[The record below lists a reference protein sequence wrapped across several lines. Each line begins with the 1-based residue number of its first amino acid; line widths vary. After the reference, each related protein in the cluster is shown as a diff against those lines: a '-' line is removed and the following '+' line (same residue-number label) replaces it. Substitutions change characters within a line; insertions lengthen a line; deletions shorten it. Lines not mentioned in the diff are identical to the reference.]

1 MWYHKEAGGIFLCL
15 NIKRDEYEQQ
25 QSTPC
30 TCGRFALYVVEL
42 LSNLRSVTHHIYLL
56 ELCSSYMLQVFAHVV
71 SYQPGAVEVQT
82 VTTAVWV
89 EIVLIVFLAMATV
102 RFSQA
107 AERRQQ
113 YVRRSH
119 LPVAHLMHH
128 AHCCLCC

>member
-1 MWYHKEAGGIFLCL
+1 
-15 NIKRDEYEQQ
+15 
-25 QSTPC
+25 
-30 TCGRFALYVVEL
+30 
-42 LSNLRSVTHHIYLL
+42 
-56 ELCSSYMLQVFAHVV
+56 MLHVFAHVV

-89 EIVLIVFLAMATV
+89 EIVLIVFLTMATV

-119 LPVAHLMHH
+119 LPVVHLTYADHT
-128 AHCCLCC
+128 CLSST

>member
-1 MWYHKEAGGIFLCL
+1 M
-15 NIKRDEYEQQ
+15 QQ
-25 QSTPC
+25 PST
-30 TCGRFALYVVEL
+30 TLQL

-56 ELCSSYMLQVFAHVV
+56 ELCSSYMLHVFAHVV

-89 EIVLIVFLAMATV
+89 EIVLIVFLTMATV

-119 LPVAHLMHH
+119 LPVVHLTYADHT
-128 AHCCLCC
+128 CLSST